1 MTQPTDT
8 HRSRRLTLPLVV
20 AAIAALAAAVLFWTG
35 RDGDVDSAP
44 QPADR
49 TANST
54 DSGAASTAGPATQN
68 PAAELER
75 REEGDPRAV
84 GDVDAPVVML
94 AYSEFQCPFCGR
106 FARETMPELQR
117 YVDDGTLRIEWRDFP
132 YLGPDSTLAA
142 LGGRAAADQDMFW
155 ELHDAVFADQPD
167 PNSGVITEEWLV
179 EKAEAAGLDPEAF
192 EAALNSDPAHLESI
206 NEEQME
212 GVTLGVTGTPSFL
225 INGTPVIGAQP
236 TPTFVEAI
244 DRAAAEAG

>member
-1 MTQPTDT
+1 MTQPTDAR
-8 HRSRRLTLPLVV
+8 RSRRLTLPLVV
-20 AAIAALAAAVLFWTG
+20 AVAAALAAAVLFWAG
-35 RDGDVDSAP
+35 RDDGTDSAGE
-44 QPADR
+44 PAER
-49 TANST
+49 TASST
-54 DSGAASTAGPATQN
+54 ESGAAASASPSTPH

-106 FARETMPELQR
+106 FARETMPELQH

-132 YLGPDSTLAA
+132 YLGPESTLAA
-142 LGGRAAADQDMFW
+142 LGGRAAAEQDMFW
-155 ELHDAVFADQPD
+155 ELHDAVFEDQPD
-167 PNSGVITEEWLV
+167 PNSGTVTEEWLV
-179 EKAEAAGLDPEAF
+179 DKAEEAGLDREVF

-225 INGTPVIGAQP
+225 VNGTPVVGAQP
-236 TPTFVEAI
+236 TATFVEAI
-244 DRAAAEAG
+244 DRAAAAAG

>member
-1 MTQPTDT
+1 MNQPTHT
-8 HRSRRLTLPLVV
+8 RRSRRLTLPLVV
-20 AAIAALAAAVLFWTG
+20 AVVAALAAAALFWTG
-35 RDGDVDSAP
+35 RDGDAATTA
-44 QPADR
+44 QPADQ
-49 TANST
+49 AASST
-54 DSGAASTAGPATQN
+54 GRGAASTAGPAATN
-68 PAAELER
+68 PPAELER

-132 YLGPDSTLAA
+132 YLGPESTLAA
-142 LGGRAAADQDMFW
+142 LGGRAAAEQDMFW

-167 PNSGVITEEWLV
+167 PNSGTITPEWLV
-179 EKAEAAGLDPEAF
+179 DKAEAAGLDPEAF
-192 EAALNSDPAHLESI
+192 AGDLNSDPAQLESI
-206 NEEQME
+206 NEEQRE